1 MSEALLVAGPTLA
14 ERLGQAVA
22 RLQARPEF
30 RAFATRFAITR
41 PVARRRAG
49 ALFDLCAGFVYSQ
62 TLLAAVTLDLPR
74 LLAEGARE
82 PAAVARHADLPEAA
96 ALRLLDACV
105 ALRLAVRHRDG
116 RYALGPLGAALI
128 DNPGVVAMI
137 EHHAMLYRDLQ
148 DPVGLLRHG
157 GGGAAALAGY
167 WPYAGG
173 ATAPDRADIEPYS
186 KLMAASQAM
195 VATEALAAYDVRRH
209 RCLLDV
215 GGGDGSFVERAAR
228 VAPQLRLTVFDLPAV
243 AELAAARLEAA
254 GLGARARAVGGDFT
268 RMPLPAGADLMTLV
282 RVLHDHDDAAAMA
295 LLRAVRAAL
304 PAGGRL
310 LIVEPMAE
318 TPGAAASGDAYFGW
332 YLYVMGSGRP
342 RSPAR
347 IRQMLHEA
355 GFSRS
360 RLLRTRTPIIARAIL
375 AG

>member
-14 ERLGQAVA
+14 ERLGQAIA
-22 RLQARPEF
+22 RLQARPGF
-30 RAFATRFAITR
+30 RAAASRLAITR

-74 LLAEGARE
+74 LLAENPRSA
-82 PAAVARHADLPEAA
+82 AAVARHAGLPEAS

-137 EHHAMLYRDLQ
+137 EHHGLLYRDLQ
-148 DPVGLLRHG
+148 DPVALLRHG

-173 ATAPDRADIEPYS
+173 ATAPSRAEVEPYS
-186 KLMAASQAM
+186 RLMAASQAM
-195 VATEALAAYDVRRH
+195 VAAEALAAYDVRRH

-215 GGGDGSFVERAAR
+215 GGGDGSFVEQAARAAPR
-228 VAPQLRLTVFDLPAV
+228 LRLMVFDLPAV
-243 AELAAARLEAA
+243 AELAAARLGAA
-254 GLGARARAVGGDFT
+254 GLTARTSVVGGDFT
-268 RMPLPAGADLMTLV
+268 RLPLPAGADLITLV
-282 RVLHDHDDAAAMA
+282 RVLHDQDDEAALA
-295 LLRAVRAAL
+295 LLRRVRAAL
-304 PAGGRL
+304 PAAGRL
-310 LIVEPMAE
+310 LIVEPMAG

-347 IRQMLHEA
+347 IRQMLREA
-355 GFSRS
+355 GFARS

-375 AG
+375 AS

>member
-1 MSEALLVAGPTLA
+1 MSEALFIAGPTLA

-74 LLAEGARE
+74 LLAEGARA

-148 DPVGLLRHG
+148 GPG
-157 GGGAAALAGY
+157 
-167 WPYAGG
+167 
-173 ATAPDRADIEPYS
+173 RA
-186 KLMAASQAM
+186 
-195 VATEALAAYDVRRH
+195 
-209 RCLLDV
+209 
-215 GGGDGSFVERAAR
+215 
-228 VAPQLRLTVFDLPAV
+228 
-243 AELAAARLEAA
+243 AAARRRRR
-254 GLGARARAVGGDFT
+254 GRT
-268 RMPLPAGADLMTLV
+268 R
-282 RVLHDHDDAAAMA
+282 
-295 LLRAVRAAL
+295 
-304 PAGGRL
+304 RL
-310 LIVEPMAE
+310 LALCRRRD
-318 TPGAAASGDAYFGW
+318 GA
-332 YLYVMGSGRP
+332 
-342 RSPAR
+342 
-347 IRQMLHEA
+347 
-355 GFSRS
+355 
-360 RLLRTRTPIIARAIL
+360 
-375 AG
+375 